1 MRKWFRKCV
10 ASLCAAT
17 IAFSGMYIAGIDS
30 TKEVQAD
37 GEYKLVWSDEF
48 DGTELDR
55 KNWNV
60 EVNGDGGGN
69 NELQY
74 YVDSTNNIQVSDGT
88 LKITARKEN
97 YAWKNYTSGRINSKG
112 KQEFKYG
119 KIEARMKLPSFKG
132 AWPAFWTLG
141 ANYSSV
147 GWPKCG
153 EIDIM
158 EAINEEPWVYSTVHW
173 YYDQGKSNA
182 DTGTNSKSVVDSNFN
197 RTEWH
202 TYGME
207 WDSQYINFY
216 VDGKVYLRQGISESH
231 MSELRGKQFIIFN
244 LAIGGNWPFQTVS
257 SVDDSSIPATME
269 VDWVRVYQKPEEETT
284 KYTGPTITVDQDAM
298 DEYTGSWTSFF
309 GQSWCGTYGNM
320 TANGAKVT
328 DGVTV
333 NVTNAGQIQNDS
345 QWSAQ
350 ANIEGLKYYPG
361 NEYTLK
367 CTLLSSE
374 DKKIFIK
381 IAGQDEE
388 AISGEYITLTKNV
401 PYNYEKKVYV
411 EPDYTGKLDFKIG
424 LGRSD
429 GDPMQEGGSFSVKIN
444 NLAFTTTAVI
454 PDPSYAETT
463 TKANGTI
470 TTKNSEN
477 EATSQNNIG
486 TTGTEATTNQ
496 NGSNVEVSNTDN
508 SSDIEQQ
515 VKSSTSKIVSAKS
528 KKKRSVK
535 IIIKKQSNVTGYVI
549 KYSTSKKYFGYNTK
563 VVKKN
568 IYRFKNLRSNKKYYF
583 KVRAYVK
590 QDGRRIYGKW
600 SKSKKVKVK

>member
-1 MRKWFRKCV
+1 MRKWLKKCV

-17 IAFSGMYIAGIDS
+17 IAFSGMYIVGIDS

-48 DGTELDR
+48 DGTELNR
-55 KNWNV
+55 NNWTV
-60 EVNGDGGGN
+60 EVNGNGGGN

-74 YVDSTNNIQVSDGT
+74 YVDNTKNLEVSNGT
-88 LKITARKEN
+88 LKIHALREN
-97 YAWKNYTSGRINSKG
+97 YGNKSYTSGRINSKG

-119 KIEARMKLPSFKG
+119 KIEARMKLPRFSG
-132 AWPAFWTLG
+132 IWPAFWTLG
-141 ANYSSV
+141 ANYNTV

-153 EIDIM
+153 EMDIM
-158 EAINEEPWVYSTVHW
+158 EAINDNNTVFANLHW
-173 YYDQGKSNA
+173 SYKNTQA
-182 DTGTNSKSVVDSNFN
+182 DTKGKKYDVGD
-197 RTEWH
+197 RTQWH

-207 WDSQYINFY
+207 WDENSAAFY
-216 VDGKVYLRQGISESH
+216 VDGYIYEKYSISTQ
-231 MSELRGKQFIIFN
+231 SEMEEFRKAQFIILN
-244 LAIGGNWPFQTVS
+244 LAVGGQLPGYNINQNSF
-257 SVDDSSIPATME
+257 PATME

-284 KYTGPTITVDQDAM
+284 KYTGPTITVYQDAM
-298 DEYTGSWTSFF
+298 DEYTGAWTSFF

-374 DKKIFIK
+374 DKKVFIK

-388 AISGEYITLTKNV
+388 AISGEYITLTKNI

-429 GDPMQEGGSFSVKIN
+429 GDPMQEGRSFSVKIN

-463 TKANGTI
+463 TKSNGTS

-477 EATSQNNIG
+477 EATSQNSIDTI
-486 TTGTEATTNQ
+486 TTGAEATTNQ

-508 SSDIEQQ
+508 SSDIEQK
-515 VKSSTSKIVSAKS
+515 VKSSTSKIVSVKS

-563 VVKKN
+563 LVKKN
-568 IYRFKNLRSNKKYYF
+568 IYKFKKLSSNKKYYF

>member
-48 DGTELDR
+48 DGTQLDR

-60 EVNGDGGGN
+60 EVNGSGGGN

-74 YVDSTNNIQVSDGT
+74 YVDNTKNLEVSNGT
-88 LKITARKEN
+88 LKIHALREN
-97 YAWKNYTSGRINSKG
+97 YGNKSYTSGRINSKG
-112 KQEFKYG
+112 KREFKYG
-119 KIEARMKLPSFKG
+119 KIEARMKLPRFSG
-132 AWPAFWTLG
+132 IWPAFWTLG
-141 ANYSSV
+141 ANYDTV

-153 EIDIM
+153 EMDIM
-158 EAINEEPWVYSTVHW
+158 EAINDNNTVFANLHW
-173 YYDQGKSNA
+173 SYKNSQA
-182 DTGTNSKSVVDSNFN
+182 DTNGKTYDVGD
-197 RTEWH
+197 RTQWH

-207 WDSQYINFY
+207 WDENSAAFY
-216 VDGKVYLRQGISESH
+216 VDGYVYEKYSISTQ
-231 MSELRGKQFIIFN
+231 SEMEEFRKAQFIILN
-244 LAIGGNWPFQTVS
+244 LAVGGQLPGYNIDQNSF
-257 SVDDSSIPATME
+257 PATME

-320 TANGAKVT
+320 IANGAKVT

-374 DKKIFIK
+374 DKKVFIK

-411 EPDYTGKLDFKIG
+411 EPDYTGKIDFKIG

-444 NLAFTTTAVI
+444 NLAFTTKAVI
-454 PDPSYAETT
+454 PDPSYAETTTKSNGNTT

-477 EATSQNNIG
+477 EATSQNSIG
-486 TTGTEATTNQ
+486 TTNQ
-496 NGSNVEVSNTDN
+496 NGSNAEVSNADN
-508 SSDIEQQ
+508 SSNIEQQ
-515 VKSSTSKIVSAKS
+515 VKSSTSKIVSVKS

-535 IIIKKQSNVTGYVI
+535 IIIKKQSNVSGYII
-549 KYSTSKKYFGYNTK
+549 KYSTSKKYVGYNTK
-563 VVKKN
+563 LVKKN
-568 IYRFKNLRSNKKYYF
+568 VYRLKKLRSNKKYYI

-590 QDGRRIYGKW
+590 QGERRIYGKW

>member
-1 MRKWFRKCV
+1 MRKWLKKCV

-17 IAFSGMYIAGIDS
+17 IAFSGMYIVGIDS

-48 DGTELDR
+48 DGTELNR
-55 KNWNV
+55 NNWTV
-60 EVNGDGGGN
+60 EVNGNGGGN

-74 YVDSTNNIQVSDGT
+74 YVDNTKNLEVSNGT
-88 LKITARKEN
+88 LKIHALREN
-97 YAWKNYTSGRINSKG
+97 YGNKSYTSGRINSKG

-119 KIEARMKLPSFKG
+119 KIEARMKLPRFSG
-132 AWPAFWTLG
+132 IWPAFWTLG
-141 ANYSSV
+141 ANYNTV

-153 EIDIM
+153 EMDIM
-158 EAINEEPWVYSTVHW
+158 EAINDNNTVFANLHW
-173 YYDQGKSNA
+173 SYKNTQA
-182 DTGTNSKSVVDSNFN
+182 DTKGKKYDVGD
-197 RTEWH
+197 RTQWH

-207 WDSQYINFY
+207 WDENSAAFY
-216 VDGKVYLRQGISESH
+216 VDGYIYEKYSISTQ
-231 MSELRGKQFIIFN
+231 SEMEEFRKAQFIILN
-244 LAIGGNWPFQTVS
+244 LAVGGQLPGYNINQNSF
-257 SVDDSSIPATME
+257 PATME

-309 GQSWCGTYGNM
+309 GQDWCGTYGNM
-320 TANGAKVT
+320 TVNGAKVT

-374 DKKIFIK
+374 DKKVFIK

-388 AISGEYITLTKNV
+388 AISGEYITLTKNI

-411 EPDYTGKLDFKIG
+411 EPNYTGKLDFKIG

-429 GDPMQEGGSFSVKIN
+429 GDPMKEGGSFSVKIN
-444 NLAFTTTAVI
+444 NLAFITTAVI

-463 TKANGTI
+463 TKSNGTS

-477 EATSQNNIG
+477 EATSQNSIDTI
-486 TTGTEATTNQ
+486 TTGAEATTNQ
-496 NGSNVEVSNTDN
+496 NGSNVEVSNIDN
-508 SSDIEQQ
+508 SSDIEQK
-515 VKSSTSKIVSAKS
+515 VKSSTSKIVSVKS

-563 VVKKN
+563 LVKKN
-568 IYRFKNLRSNKKYYF
+568 IYRFKKLRSNKKYYF

>member
-1 MRKWFRKCV
+1 MRKWLKKCV

-17 IAFSGMYIAGIDS
+17 IAFSGMYIVGIDS

-48 DGTELDR
+48 DGTELNR
-55 KNWNV
+55 NNWTV
-60 EVNGDGGGN
+60 EVNGNGGGN

-74 YVDSTNNIQVSDGT
+74 YVDNTKNLEVSNGT
-88 LKITARKEN
+88 LKIHALREN
-97 YAWKNYTSGRINSKG
+97 YGNKSYTSGRINSKG

-119 KIEARMKLPSFKG
+119 KIEARMKLPRFSG
-132 AWPAFWTLG
+132 IWPAFWTLG
-141 ANYSSV
+141 ANYNTV

-153 EIDIM
+153 EMDIM
-158 EAINEEPWVYSTVHW
+158 EAINDNNTVFANLHW
-173 YYDQGKSNA
+173 SYKNTQA
-182 DTGTNSKSVVDSNFN
+182 DTKGKKYDVGD
-197 RTEWH
+197 RTQWH

-207 WDSQYINFY
+207 WDENSAAFY
-216 VDGKVYLRQGISESH
+216 VDGYIYEKYSISTQ
-231 MSELRGKQFIIFN
+231 SEMEEFRKAQFIILN
-244 LAIGGNWPFQTVS
+244 LAVGGQLPGYNINQNSF
-257 SVDDSSIPATME
+257 PATME

-284 KYTGPTITVDQDAM
+284 KYTGPTITVYQDAM
-298 DEYTGSWTSFF
+298 DEYTGAWTSFF

-374 DKKIFIK
+374 DKKVFIK

-388 AISGEYITLTKNV
+388 AISGEYITLTKNI

-411 EPDYTGKLDFKIG
+411 EPNYTGKLDFKIG

-429 GDPMQEGGSFSVKIN
+429 GDPMQEGRSFSVKIN

-463 TKANGTI
+463 TKSNGTS

-477 EATSQNNIG
+477 EATSQSSIDTI
-486 TTGTEATTNQ
+486 TTGAEATTNQ

-508 SSDIEQQ
+508 SSDIEQK
-515 VKSSTSKIVSAKS
+515 VKSSTSKIVSVKS

-563 VVKKN
+563 LVKKN
-568 IYRFKNLRSNKKYYF
+568 IYRFKKLRSNKKYYF

>member
-1 MRKWFRKCV
+1 MRKWLKKCV

-17 IAFSGMYIAGIDS
+17 IAFSGMYIVGIDS

-48 DGTELDR
+48 DGTELNR
-55 KNWNV
+55 NNWTV
-60 EVNGDGGGN
+60 EVNGNGGGN

-74 YVDSTNNIQVSDGT
+74 YVDNTKNLEVSNGT
-88 LKITARKEN
+88 LKIHALREN
-97 YAWKNYTSGRINSKG
+97 YGNKSYTSGRINSKG

-119 KIEARMKLPSFKG
+119 KIEARMKLPRFSG
-132 AWPAFWTLG
+132 IWPAFWTLG
-141 ANYSSV
+141 ANYNTV

-153 EIDIM
+153 EMDIM
-158 EAINEEPWVYSTVHW
+158 EAINDNNTVFANLHW
-173 YYDQGKSNA
+173 SYKNTQA
-182 DTGTNSKSVVDSNFN
+182 DTKGKKYDVGD
-197 RTEWH
+197 RTQWH

-207 WDSQYINFY
+207 WDENSAAFY
-216 VDGKVYLRQGISESH
+216 VDGYIYEKYSISTQ
-231 MSELRGKQFIIFN
+231 SEMEEFRKAQFIILN
-244 LAIGGNWPFQTVS
+244 LAVGGQLPGYNINQNSF
-257 SVDDSSIPATME
+257 PATME

-284 KYTGPTITVDQDAM
+284 KYTGPTITVYQDAM
-298 DEYTGSWTSFF
+298 DEYTGAWTSFF

-374 DKKIFIK
+374 DKKVFIK

-388 AISGEYITLTKNV
+388 AISGEYITLTKNI

-411 EPDYTGKLDFKIG
+411 EPNYTGKLDFKIG

-429 GDPMQEGGSFSVKIN
+429 GDPMQEGRSFSVKIN

-463 TKANGTI
+463 TKSNGTS

-477 EATSQNNIG
+477 EATSQNSIDTI
-486 TTGTEATTNQ
+486 TTGAEATTNQ

-508 SSDIEQQ
+508 SSDIEQK
-515 VKSSTSKIVSAKS
+515 VKSSTSKIVSVKS

-563 VVKKN
+563 LVKKN
-568 IYRFKNLRSNKKYYF
+568 IYRFKKLRSNKKYYF

>member
-1 MRKWFRKCV
+1 MRKWLKKCV

-17 IAFSGMYIAGIDS
+17 IAFSGMYIVGIDS

-48 DGTELDR
+48 DGTELNR
-55 KNWNV
+55 NNWTV
-60 EVNGDGGGN
+60 EVNGNGGGN

-74 YVDSTNNIQVSDGT
+74 YVDNTKNLEVSNGT
-88 LKITARKEN
+88 LKIHALREN
-97 YAWKNYTSGRINSKG
+97 YGNKSYTSGRINSKG

-119 KIEARMKLPSFKG
+119 KIEARMKLPRFSG
-132 AWPAFWTLG
+132 IWPAFWTLG
-141 ANYSSV
+141 ANYNTV

-153 EIDIM
+153 EMDIM
-158 EAINEEPWVYSTVHW
+158 EAINDNNAVFANLHW
-173 YYDQGKSNA
+173 SYKNTQA
-182 DTGTNSKSVVDSNFN
+182 DTKGKTYDVGD
-197 RTEWH
+197 RTQWH

-207 WDSQYINFY
+207 WDENSAAFY
-216 VDGKVYLRQGISESH
+216 VDGYVYEKYSISTQ
-231 MSELRGKQFIIFN
+231 SEMEEFRKAQFIILN
-244 LAIGGNWPFQTVS
+244 LAVGGQLPGYNINQNSF
-257 SVDDSSIPATME
+257 PATME

-309 GQSWCGTYGNM
+309 GQDWCGTYGNM
-320 TANGAKVT
+320 TVNGAKVT

-374 DKKIFIK
+374 DKKVFIK

-411 EPDYTGKLDFKIG
+411 EPNYTGKLDFKIG

-429 GDPMQEGGSFSVKIN
+429 GDPMKEGGSFSVKIN
-444 NLAFTTTAVI
+444 NLAFITTAVI

-463 TKANGTI
+463 TKSNGTS
-470 TTKNSEN
+470 TTKNSGN
-477 EATSQNNIG
+477 EATNKNSIG
-486 TTGTEATTNQ
+486 TTTTGAEATTNQ
-496 NGSNVEVSNTDN
+496 NGSNAEVSNTGVN
-508 SSDIEQQ
+508 SDIEQQ
-515 VKSSTSKIVSAKS
+515 IKSSTSKIVSVKS

-549 KYSTSKKYFGYNTK
+549 KYSTSKKYIGYYTK
-563 VVKKN
+563 LVKKN
-568 IYRFKNLRSNKKYYF
+568 IYKFKKLSSNKKYYF

>member
-1 MRKWFRKCV
+1 MRKWLKKCV

-17 IAFSGMYIAGIDS
+17 IAFSGMYIVGIDS

-48 DGTELDR
+48 DGTELNR
-55 KNWNV
+55 NNWTV
-60 EVNGDGGGN
+60 EVNGNGGGN

-74 YVDSTNNIQVSDGT
+74 YVDNTKNLEVSNGT
-88 LKITARKEN
+88 LKIHALREN
-97 YAWKNYTSGRINSKG
+97 YGNKSYTSGRINSKG

-119 KIEARMKLPSFKG
+119 KIEARMKLPRFSG
-132 AWPAFWTLG
+132 IWPAFWTLG
-141 ANYSSV
+141 ANYNTV

-153 EIDIM
+153 EMDIM
-158 EAINEEPWVYSTVHW
+158 EAINDNNAVFANLHW
-173 YYDQGKSNA
+173 SYKNTQA
-182 DTGTNSKSVVDSNFN
+182 DTKGKTYDVGD
-197 RTEWH
+197 RTQWH

-207 WDSQYINFY
+207 WDENSAAFY
-216 VDGKVYLRQGISESH
+216 VDGYIYEKYSISTQ
-231 MSELRGKQFIIFN
+231 SEMEEFRKAQFIILN
-244 LAIGGNWPFQTVS
+244 LAVGGQLPGYNIDQNSF
-257 SVDDSSIPATME
+257 PATME

-309 GQSWCGTYGNM
+309 GQTWCGTYGNM

-374 DKKIFIK
+374 DKKVFIK

-388 AISGEYITLTKNV
+388 AISGEYITLTKNI

-411 EPDYTGKLDFKIG
+411 EPNYTGKLDFKIG

-429 GDPMQEGGSFSVKIN
+429 GDPMQEGRSFSVKIN

-463 TKANGTI
+463 TKSNGTS

-477 EATSQNNIG
+477 EATSQNSIDTI
-486 TTGTEATTNQ
+486 TTGAEATTNQ

-508 SSDIEQQ
+508 SSDIEQK
-515 VKSSTSKIVSAKS
+515 VKSSTSKIVSVKS

-549 KYSTSKKYFGYNTK
+549 KYSTSKKYIGYYTK
-563 VVKKN
+563 LVKKN
-568 IYRFKNLRSNKKYYF
+568 IYKFKKLSSNKKYYF

>member
-1 MRKWFRKCV
+1 MRKWLKKCV

-17 IAFSGMYIAGIDS
+17 IAFSGMYIVGIDS

-48 DGTELDR
+48 DGTELNR
-55 KNWNV
+55 NNWTV
-60 EVNGDGGGN
+60 EVNGNGGGN

-74 YVDSTNNIQVSDGT
+74 YVDNTKNLEVSNGT
-88 LKITARKEN
+88 LKIHALREN
-97 YAWKNYTSGRINSKG
+97 YGNKSYTSGRINSKG

-119 KIEARMKLPSFKG
+119 KIEARMKLPRFSG
-132 AWPAFWTLG
+132 IWPAFWTLG
-141 ANYSSV
+141 ANYNTV

-153 EIDIM
+153 EMDIM
-158 EAINEEPWVYSTVHW
+158 EAINDNNTVFANLHW
-173 YYDQGKSNA
+173 SYKNTQA
-182 DTGTNSKSVVDSNFN
+182 DTKGKKYDVGD
-197 RTEWH
+197 RTQWH

-207 WDSQYINFY
+207 WDENSAAFY
-216 VDGKVYLRQGISESH
+216 VDGYIYEKYSISTQ
-231 MSELRGKQFIIFN
+231 SEMEEFRKAQFIILN
-244 LAIGGNWPFQTVS
+244 LAVGGQLPGYNINQNSF
-257 SVDDSSIPATME
+257 PATME

-284 KYTGPTITVDQDAM
+284 KYTGPTITVYQDAM
-298 DEYTGSWTSFF
+298 DEYTGAWTSFF

-374 DKKIFIK
+374 DKKVFIK

-388 AISGEYITLTKNV
+388 AISGEYITLTKKI

-411 EPDYTGKLDFKIG
+411 EPNYTGKLDFKIG

-429 GDPMQEGGSFSVKIN
+429 GDPMQEGRSFSVKIN

-463 TKANGTI
+463 TKSNGTS

-477 EATSQNNIG
+477 EATSQNSIDTI
-486 TTGTEATTNQ
+486 TTGAEATTNQ

-508 SSDIEQQ
+508 SSDIEQK
-515 VKSSTSKIVSAKS
+515 VKSSTSKIVSVKS

-563 VVKKN
+563 LVKKN
-568 IYRFKNLRSNKKYYF
+568 IYRFKKLRSNKKYYF

>member
-1 MRKWFRKCV
+1 M
-10 ASLCAAT
+10 CAAT
-17 IAFSGMYIAGIDS
+17 IAFSGMYIVGIDS

-48 DGTELDR
+48 DGTELNR
-55 KNWNV
+55 NNWTV
-60 EVNGDGGGN
+60 EVNGNGGGN

-74 YVDSTNNIQVSDGT
+74 YVDNTKNLEVSNGT
-88 LKITARKEN
+88 LKIHALREN
-97 YAWKNYTSGRINSKG
+97 YGNKSYTSGRINSKG

-119 KIEARMKLPSFKG
+119 KIEARMKLPRFSG
-132 AWPAFWTLG
+132 IWPAFWTLG
-141 ANYSSV
+141 ANYNTV

-153 EIDIM
+153 EMDIM
-158 EAINEEPWVYSTVHW
+158 EAINDNNAVFANLHW
-173 YYDQGKSNA
+173 SYKNTQA
-182 DTGTNSKSVVDSNFN
+182 DTKGKTYDVGD
-197 RTEWH
+197 RTQWH

-207 WDSQYINFY
+207 WDENSAAFY
-216 VDGKVYLRQGISESH
+216 VDGYVYEKYSISTQ
-231 MSELRGKQFIIFN
+231 SEMEEFRKAQFIILN
-244 LAIGGNWPFQTVS
+244 LAVGGQLPGYNINQNSF
-257 SVDDSSIPATME
+257 PATME

-309 GQSWCGTYGNM
+309 GQDWCGTYGNM
-320 TANGAKVT
+320 TVNGAKVT

-374 DKKIFIK
+374 DKKVFIK

-411 EPDYTGKLDFKIG
+411 EPNYTGKLDFKIG

-429 GDPMQEGGSFSVKIN
+429 GDPMKEGGSFSVKIN
-444 NLAFTTTAVI
+444 NLAFITTAVI

-463 TKANGTI
+463 TKSNGTS
-470 TTKNSEN
+470 TTKNSGN
-477 EATSQNNIG
+477 EATNKNSIG
-486 TTGTEATTNQ
+486 TTTTGAEATTNQ
-496 NGSNVEVSNTDN
+496 NGSNAEVSNTGVN
-508 SSDIEQQ
+508 SDIEQQ
-515 VKSSTSKIVSAKS
+515 IKSSTSKIVSVKS

-549 KYSTSKKYFGYNTK
+549 KYSTSKKYIGYYTK
-563 VVKKN
+563 LVKKN
-568 IYRFKNLRSNKKYYF
+568 IYKFKKLSSNKKYYF

>member
-1 MRKWFRKCV
+1 MRKWLKKCV

-17 IAFSGMYIAGIDS
+17 IAFSGMYIVGIDS

-48 DGTELDR
+48 DGTELNR
-55 KNWNV
+55 NNWTV
-60 EVNGDGGGN
+60 EVNGNGGGN

-74 YVDSTNNIQVSDGT
+74 YVDNTKNLEVSNGT
-88 LKITARKEN
+88 LKIHALREN
-97 YAWKNYTSGRINSKG
+97 YGNKSYTSGRINSKG

-119 KIEARMKLPSFKG
+119 KIEARMKLPRFSG
-132 AWPAFWTLG
+132 IWPAFWTLG
-141 ANYSSV
+141 ANYNTV

-153 EIDIM
+153 EMDIM
-158 EAINEEPWVYSTVHW
+158 EAINDNNTVFANLHW
-173 YYDQGKSNA
+173 SYKNTQA
-182 DTGTNSKSVVDSNFN
+182 DTKGKKYDVGD
-197 RTEWH
+197 RTQWH

-207 WDSQYINFY
+207 WDENSAAFY
-216 VDGKVYLRQGISESH
+216 VDGYIYEKYSISTQ
-231 MSELRGKQFIIFN
+231 SEMEEFRKAQFIILN
-244 LAIGGNWPFQTVS
+244 LAVGGQLPGYNINQNSF
-257 SVDDSSIPATME
+257 PATME

-284 KYTGPTITVDQDAM
+284 KYTGPTITVYQDAM
-298 DEYTGSWTSFF
+298 DEYTGAWTSFF

-374 DKKIFIK
+374 DKKVFIK

-411 EPDYTGKLDFKIG
+411 EPNYTGKLDFKIG

-429 GDPMQEGGSFSVKIN
+429 GDPMKEGGSFSVKIN
-444 NLAFTTTAVI
+444 NLAFITTAVI

-463 TKANGTI
+463 TKSNGTS
-470 TTKNSEN
+470 TTKNSGN
-477 EATSQNNIG
+477 EATNKNSIG
-486 TTGTEATTNQ
+486 TTTTGAEATTNQ
-496 NGSNVEVSNTDN
+496 NGSNAEVSNTGVN
-508 SSDIEQQ
+508 SDIEQQ
-515 VKSSTSKIVSAKS
+515 IKSSTSKIVSVKS

-549 KYSTSKKYFGYNTK
+549 KYSTSKKYIGYYTK
-563 VVKKN
+563 LVKKN
-568 IYRFKNLRSNKKYYF
+568 IYKFKKLSSNKKYYF

>member
-1 MRKWFRKCV
+1 MRKWLKKCV

-17 IAFSGMYIAGIDS
+17 IAFSGMYIVGIDS

-48 DGTELDR
+48 DGTELNR
-55 KNWNV
+55 NNWTV
-60 EVNGDGGGN
+60 EVNGNGGGN

-74 YVDSTNNIQVSDGT
+74 YVDNTKNLEVSNGT
-88 LKITARKEN
+88 LKIHALREN
-97 YAWKNYTSGRINSKG
+97 YGNKSYTSGRINSKG

-119 KIEARMKLPSFKG
+119 KIEARMKLPRFSG
-132 AWPAFWTLG
+132 IWPAFWTLG
-141 ANYSSV
+141 ANYNTV

-153 EIDIM
+153 EMDIM
-158 EAINEEPWVYSTVHW
+158 EAINDNNTVFANLHW
-173 YYDQGKSNA
+173 SYKNTQA
-182 DTGTNSKSVVDSNFN
+182 DTKGKKYDVGD
-197 RTEWH
+197 RTQWH

-207 WDSQYINFY
+207 WDENSAAFY
-216 VDGKVYLRQGISESH
+216 VDGYIYEKYSISTQ
-231 MSELRGKQFIIFN
+231 SEMEEFRKAQFIILN
-244 LAIGGNWPFQTVS
+244 LAVGGQLPGYNINQNSF
-257 SVDDSSIPATME
+257 PATME

-284 KYTGPTITVDQDAM
+284 KYTGPTITVYQDAM
-298 DEYTGSWTSFF
+298 DEYTGAWTSFF

-374 DKKIFIK
+374 DKKVFIK

-388 AISGEYITLTKNV
+388 AISGEYITLTKNI

-429 GDPMQEGGSFSVKIN
+429 GDPMQEGRSFSVKIN

-463 TKANGTI
+463 TKSNGTS

-477 EATSQNNIG
+477 EATSQNSIDTI
-486 TTGTEATTNQ
+486 TTGAEATTNQ

-508 SSDIEQQ
+508 SSDIEQK
-515 VKSSTSKIVSAKS
+515 VKSSTSKIVSVKS

-563 VVKKN
+563 LVKKN
-568 IYRFKNLRSNKKYYF
+568 IYRFKKLRSNKKYYF

>member
-1 MRKWFRKCV
+1 MRKWLKKCV

-17 IAFSGMYIAGIDS
+17 IAFSGMYIVGIDS

-48 DGTELDR
+48 DGTELNR
-55 KNWNV
+55 NNWTV
-60 EVNGDGGGN
+60 EVNGNGGGN

-74 YVDSTNNIQVSDGT
+74 YVDNTKNLEVSNGT
-88 LKITARKEN
+88 LKIHALREN
-97 YAWKNYTSGRINSKG
+97 YANKSYTSGRINSKG

-119 KIEARMKLPSFKG
+119 KIEARMKLPRFSG
-132 AWPAFWTLG
+132 IWPAFWTLG
-141 ANYSSV
+141 ANYNTV

-153 EIDIM
+153 EMDIM
-158 EAINEEPWVYSTVHW
+158 EAINDNNAVFANLHW
-173 YYDQGKSNA
+173 SYKNTQA
-182 DTGTNSKSVVDSNFN
+182 DTKGKTYDVGD
-197 RTEWH
+197 RTQWH

-207 WDSQYINFY
+207 WDENSAAFY
-216 VDGKVYLRQGISESH
+216 VDGYVYEKYSISTQ
-231 MSELRGKQFIIFN
+231 SEMEEFRKAQFIILN
-244 LAIGGNWPFQTVS
+244 LAVGGQLPGYNINQNSF
-257 SVDDSSIPATME
+257 PATME

-309 GQSWCGTYGNM
+309 GQDWCGTYGNM
-320 TANGAKVT
+320 TVNGAKVT

-333 NVTNAGQIQNDS
+333 NVTNAGNIQGDS

-374 DKKIFIK
+374 DKKVFIK

-388 AISGEYITLTKNV
+388 AISGEYITLTKNI

-429 GDPMQEGGSFSVKIN
+429 GDPMQEGRSFSVKIN

-463 TKANGTI
+463 TKSNGTS

-477 EATSQNNIG
+477 EATNKNSIG
-486 TTGTEATTNQ
+486 TTTTGAEATTNQ
-496 NGSNVEVSNTDN
+496 NGSNAEVSNTGVN
-508 SSDIEQQ
+508 SDIEQQ
-515 VKSSTSKIVSAKS
+515 IKSSTSKIVSVKS

-549 KYSTSKKYFGYNTK
+549 KYSTNKKYFGYNTK
-563 VVKKN
+563 LVKKN
-568 IYRFKNLRSNKKYYF
+568 IYRFKKLRSNKKYYF

>member
-1 MRKWFRKCV
+1 MRKWLKKCV

-17 IAFSGMYIAGIDS
+17 IAFSGMYIVGIDS

-48 DGTELDR
+48 DGTELNR
-55 KNWNV
+55 NNWTV
-60 EVNGDGGGN
+60 EVNGNGGGN

-74 YVDSTNNIQVSDGT
+74 YVDNTKNLEVSNGT
-88 LKITARKEN
+88 LKIHALREN
-97 YAWKNYTSGRINSKG
+97 YGNKSYTSGRINSKG

-119 KIEARMKLPSFKG
+119 KIEARMKLPRFSG
-132 AWPAFWTLG
+132 IWPAFWTLG
-141 ANYSSV
+141 ANYNTV

-153 EIDIM
+153 EMDIM
-158 EAINEEPWVYSTVHW
+158 EAINDNNTVFANLHW
-173 YYDQGKSNA
+173 SYKNTQA
-182 DTGTNSKSVVDSNFN
+182 DTKGKKYDVGD
-197 RTEWH
+197 RTQWH

-207 WDSQYINFY
+207 WDENSAAFY
-216 VDGKVYLRQGISESH
+216 VDGYIYEKYSISTQ
-231 MSELRGKQFIIFN
+231 SEMEEFRKAQFIILN
-244 LAIGGNWPFQTVS
+244 LAVGGQLPGYNINQNSF
-257 SVDDSSIPATME
+257 PATME
-269 VDWVRVYQKPEEETT
+269 VDLVSVYQKPEEETT
-284 KYTGPTITVDQDAM
+284 KYTGPTITVYQDAM
-298 DEYTGSWTSFF
+298 DEYTGAWTSFF

-374 DKKIFIK
+374 DKKVFIK

-388 AISGEYITLTKNV
+388 AISGEYITLTKNI

-429 GDPMQEGGSFSVKIN
+429 GDPMQEGRSFSVKIN

-463 TKANGTI
+463 TKSNGTS

-477 EATSQNNIG
+477 EATSQNSIDTI
-486 TTGTEATTNQ
+486 TTGAEATTNQ

-508 SSDIEQQ
+508 SSDIEQK
-515 VKSSTSKIVSAKS
+515 VKSSTSKIVSVKS

-563 VVKKN
+563 LVKKN
-568 IYRFKNLRSNKKYYF
+568 IYRFKKLRSNKKYYF

>member
-1 MRKWFRKCV
+1 MRKWLKKCV

-17 IAFSGMYIAGIDS
+17 IAFSGMYIVGIDS

-48 DGTELDR
+48 DGTELNR
-55 KNWNV
+55 NNWTV
-60 EVNGDGGGN
+60 EVNGNGGGN

-74 YVDSTNNIQVSDGT
+74 YVDNTKNLEVSNGT
-88 LKITARKEN
+88 LKIHALREN
-97 YAWKNYTSGRINSKG
+97 YGNKSYTSGRINSKG

-119 KIEARMKLPSFKG
+119 KIEARMKLPRFSG
-132 AWPAFWTLG
+132 IWPAFWTLG
-141 ANYSSV
+141 ANYNTV

-153 EIDIM
+153 EMDIM
-158 EAINEEPWVYSTVHW
+158 EAINDNNTVFANLHW
-173 YYDQGKSNA
+173 SYKNTQA
-182 DTGTNSKSVVDSNFN
+182 DTKGKKYDVGD
-197 RTEWH
+197 RTQWH

-207 WDSQYINFY
+207 WDENSAAFY
-216 VDGKVYLRQGISESH
+216 VDGYIYEKYSISTQ
-231 MSELRGKQFIIFN
+231 SEMEEFRKAQFIILN
-244 LAIGGNWPFQTVS
+244 LAVGGQLPGYNINQNSF
-257 SVDDSSIPATME
+257 PATME

-284 KYTGPTITVDQDAM
+284 KYTGPTITVYQDAM
-298 DEYTGSWTSFF
+298 DEYTGAWTSFF

-374 DKKIFIK
+374 DKKVFIK

-388 AISGEYITLTKNV
+388 AISGEYITLTKNI

-429 GDPMQEGGSFSVKIN
+429 GDPMQEGRSFSVKIN

-463 TKANGTI
+463 TKSNGTS

-477 EATSQNNIG
+477 EATSQNSIDTI
-486 TTGTEATTNQ
+486 TTGAEATTNQ

-508 SSDIEQQ
+508 SSDIEQK
-515 VKSSTSKIVSAKS
+515 VKSSSSKIVSVKS

-563 VVKKN
+563 LVKKN
-568 IYRFKNLRSNKKYYF
+568 IYRFKKLRSNKKYYF

>member
-1 MRKWFRKCV
+1 MRKWLKKCV

-48 DGTELDR
+48 DGTELNR
-55 KNWNV
+55 NNWNV
-60 EVNGDGGGN
+60 EVNGNGGGN

-74 YVDSTNNIQVSDGT
+74 YVDNTKNLEVSNGT
-88 LKITARKEN
+88 LKIHALREN
-97 YAWKNYTSGRINSKG
+97 YGNKSYTSGRINSKG

-119 KIEARMKLPSFKG
+119 KIEARMKLPRFSG
-132 AWPAFWTLG
+132 IWPAFWTLG
-141 ANYSSV
+141 ANYNTV

-153 EIDIM
+153 EMDIM
-158 EAINEEPWVYSTVHW
+158 EAINDNNTVFANLHW
-173 YYDQGKSNA
+173 SYKNTQLDTKGKKYDVG
-182 DTGTNSKSVVDSNFN
+182 D
-197 RTEWH
+197 RTQWH

-207 WDSQYINFY
+207 WDENSAAFY
-216 VDGKVYLRQGISESH
+216 VDGYIYEKYSISTQ
-231 MSELRGKQFIIFN
+231 SEMEEFRKAQFIILN
-244 LAIGGNWPFQTVS
+244 LAVGGQLPGYNIDQNSF
-257 SVDDSSIPATME
+257 PATME

-284 KYTGPTITVDQDAM
+284 KYTGPTITVYQDAM

-309 GQSWCGTYGNM
+309 GQDWCGTYGNM
-320 TANGAKVT
+320 TVNGAKVT

-374 DKKIFIK
+374 DKKVFIK

-411 EPDYTGKLDFKIG
+411 EPNYTGKLDFKIG

-429 GDPMQEGGSFSVKIN
+429 GDPMQEGRSFSVKIN

-463 TKANGTI
+463 TKSNGTS

-477 EATSQNNIG
+477 EATSQNSIDTI
-486 TTGTEATTNQ
+486 TTGAEATTNQ

-508 SSDIEQQ
+508 SSDIEQK
-515 VKSSTSKIVSAKS
+515 VKSSTSKIVSVKS

-563 VVKKN
+563 LVKKN
-568 IYRFKNLRSNKKYYF
+568 IYRFKKLRSNKKYYF